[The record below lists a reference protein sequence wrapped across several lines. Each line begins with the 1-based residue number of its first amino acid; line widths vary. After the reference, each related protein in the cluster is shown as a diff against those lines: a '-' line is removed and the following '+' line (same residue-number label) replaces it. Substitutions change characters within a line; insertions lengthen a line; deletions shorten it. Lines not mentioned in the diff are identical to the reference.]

1 MKTRFPL
8 LIAML
13 MLTMA
18 SLACGIFT
26 APDSTAPAPVS
37 PSNEP
42 PATLEAAL
50 PTAAP
55 VADVQPTATPMV
67 NAQPAAAPVVNT
79 QPTATDALPT
89 LVPAQDANND
99 GAIDICEV
107 IPQSV
112 LEATMGRTLT
122 GPGQSF
128 SDPALGEGCAFD
140 FGKDNDAAY
149 FAYVTIGTEQQ
160 FTNAL
165 ANAVKAE
172 PVTTIGDSAF
182 LNYGPDARQLWV
194 RVGKKSALVAIGDR
208 ENIPAAMIF
217 ARYLVDFAA
226 VPADVTA
233 ASFAGTWTPVDPKP
247 ADSNK
252 TPQYCQVDITGQGDQ
267 LTLKFASVC
276 NPVMYIDFLTTTI
289 TFDSNP
295 VAIKVKDA
303 VGGEFT
309 ITLTLN
315 GDKLNVATRYTDKDG
330 NPGVNKSDDF
340 TR

>member
-13 MLTMA
+13 MLMMA
-18 SLACGIFT
+18 SLACGLFT
-26 APDSTAPAPVS
+26 APDSSAPAPVS
-37 PSNEP
+37 PLNQP
-42 PATLEAAL
+42 PATLEAAPSTAAPMVESQ
-50 PTAAP
+50 PTAA
-55 VADVQPTATPMV
+55 
-67 NAQPAAAPVVNT
+67 
-79 QPTATDALPT
+79 DALPT
-89 LVPAQDANND
+89 LVPAQDANGD

-112 LEATMGRTLT
+112 LESTMGRSLT
-122 GPGQSF
+122 GPGQPF
-128 SDPALGEGCAFD
+128 SDPALGDGCAFD
-140 FGKDNDAAY
+140 FGKDSDAAY

-182 LNYGPDARQLWV
+182 LNYGADARQLWV

-226 VPADVTA
+226 VPADITA

-247 ADSNK
+247 ADINK
-252 TPQYCQVDITGQGDQ
+252 IPQYCQVDITAQGDQ
-267 LTLKFASVC
+267 LTIKFASVC
-276 NPVMYIDFLTTTI
+276 NPITYIDYMTSTV
-289 TFDSNP
+289 TFDGSP
-295 VAIKVKDA
+295 VVLKIKDF
-303 VGGEFT
+303 VGGET
-309 ITLTLN
+309 TVILTMTGN
-315 GDKLNVATRYTDKDG
+315 ILNVKTTYVDKDG

-340 TR
+340 KK

>member
-1 MKTRFPL
+1 MKPRFPL

-13 MLTMA
+13 VLAMA
-18 SLACGIFT
+18 SLACSLFT
-26 APDSTAPAPVS
+26 APDSSAPVPVS
-37 PSNEP
+37 PSNQP
-42 PATLEAAL
+42 PATLEAVP

-55 VADVQPTATPMV
+55 VVEAKPTA
-67 NAQPAAAPVVNT
+67 A
-79 QPTATDALPT
+79 DALPT
-89 LVPAQDANND
+89 LVPALDAN
-99 GAIDICEV
+99 GVGSIDICEV
-107 IPQSV
+107 IPQPV
-112 LEATMGRTLT
+112 LESTMGRTLT
-122 GPGQSF
+122 GPGQPF
-128 SDPALGEGCAFD
+128 SDPALGDGCAFD
-140 FGKDNDAAY
+140 FGKDSDAAY
-149 FAYVTIGTEQQ
+149 FAYVTIGSEQQ

-182 LNYGPDARQLWV
+182 LNYGADARQLWV

-226 VPADVTA
+226 VPAEITA
-233 ASFAGTWTPVDPKP
+233 ASFAGTWKSVDPKP
-247 ADSNK
+247 ADINK
-252 TPQYCQVDITGQGDQ
+252 TPQYCQVDITAQGDQ

-276 NPVMYIDFLTTTI
+276 NPVTYIDLLTTTI

-295 VAIKVKDA
+295 VIIKVKDV

-315 GDKLNVATRYTDKDG
+315 GNRLNIHTVYTDKDG
-330 NPGVNKSDDF
+330 NPGINKSDDF